1 MKLFWI
7 FIAIAGLAI
16 LTISTYQYVTRIGA
30 GDSAPQF
37 ELKSIE
43 GNTESLAAYAGRPI
57 LLHFFAS
64 WCSSC
69 REEFPSLIRFA
80 KKAENPDIAILAIAE
95 DRDEK
100 SVIKF
105 LGNAKS
111 GFPILIDKEGF
122 VADSYYSY
130 GVPETFLI
138 GKDGTIFWRND
149 GPINWDKES
158 VREHIRKLVR

>member
-43 GNTESLAAYAGRPI
+43 GKFESLGSYAGRPI
-57 LLHFFAS
+57 ILHFFAS
-64 WCSSC
+64 WCGSC

-80 KKAENPDIAILAIAE
+80 KNPANSQVAILAISE
-95 DRDEK
+95 DRDA
-100 SVIKF
+100 SAVIKF
-105 LGNAKS
+105 LGNAKPE
-111 GFPILIDKEGF
+111 FPVLIDDDGS
-122 VADSYYSY
+122 VADAYYSY